1 MKQSYDE
8 IVLLDAAA
16 HDECPYDWECEVCG
30 RELCIRLVGVADFP
44 STSGDFKILA
54 FYNNKDEK
62 DHIALVKGDVR
73 SEESV
78 LTRLHSS
85 CLTGDAL
92 GSERCDCGL
101 QLHVALNRI
110 DREGLGILLYMQQEG
125 RGIGLANKIKA
136 YQLQDKGLDTFD
148 ANLHLGF
155 GPDQRDYDISAAIL
169 AKLGVKSIRLLTN
182 NPDKVK
188 QLRSYGVDIVEQ
200 VPLEVPANENNLKYM
215 LAKKKRFGHKLSL
228 QNEER
233 QEQTDDGAVNTQK
246 KR

>member
-1 MKQSYDE
+1 MSRAYEELVESDTAEHQ
-8 IVLLDAAA
+8 
-16 HDECPYDWECEVCG
+16 ECPHDWECETCD
-30 RELCIRLVGVADFP
+30 RELCIRLLGVANFP
-44 STSGDFKILA
+44 STAGDFKILA

-62 DHIALVKGDVR
+62 DHIAIVKGDIQN
-73 SEESV
+73 EKSV

-92 GSERCDCGL
+92 GSERCDCGS
-101 QLHVALNRI
+101 QLHVALNMI

-155 GPDQRDYDISAAIL
+155 GADQRDYDISAAIL
-169 AKLGVKSIRLLTN
+169 TKLGIESIRLLTN

-188 QLRSYGVDIVEQ
+188 QLESYGVEIVEQ
-200 VPLEVPANENNLKYM
+200 VPLEVPATENNLEYM
-215 LAKKKRFGHKLSL
+215 LAKKRRFGHKLQL
-228 QNEER
+228 PKGAR
-233 QEQTDDGAVNTQK
+233 QEQNDDADVDTPE